1 MLKDLVDHPGLYKME
16 CDSKYEVNHS
26 SFVEQVY
33 NMLSRH
39 RHFNDVWEAITTD
52 PEDVI

>member
-1 MLKDLVDHPGLYKME
+1 MYKME

-52 PEDVI
+52 LEDVI